1 VSSAILYAAIV
12 AIWIGV
18 IVPRWLRHDH
28 ARDGHLRLRRFSR
41 RRETVPDAGEASARA
56 GFSDDGRPPYT
67 SFGGPGTAPTK
78 QGSPDEAVADP
89 SGSEWDP
96 PASVRPYGWSAE
108 EYLRQERTGQ
118 RDPQGNAERRHA
130 ERPPRPH
137 DGEQAIRGPGERPGT
152 ADSERRPKVVRGRR
166 RILSMLVVL
175 TAIAIGSAYL
185 GVAAWW
191 IVVPP
196 TVLLLGYLMLL
207 REAAHADAEARERAA
222 VLPRRARDAET
233 QRSREAGAQRAAEAQ
248 REQAR
253 RAAPAGTPPGSPAP
267 VWAAHETL
275 PHAEIIDISER
286 LGDQLYDQY
295 ADAKLRA
302 VGD

>member
-41 RRETVPDAGEASARA
+41 RRDTVPDGGEASARA
-56 GFSDDGRPPYT
+56 GFSDDGRPRYT
-67 SFGGPGTAPTK
+67 SLGGPGTAPTA
-78 QGSPDEAVADP
+78 QGAPDEAVADP
-89 SGSEWDP
+89 SGPEFDA
-96 PASVRPYGWSAE
+96 PAPVRPYGWSAE

-118 RDPQGNAERRHA
+118 RDPQGKAERRHA
-130 ERPPRPH
+130 VRPPRPH
-137 DGEQAIRGPGERPGT
+137 GAEQAVPSPGERPGR
-152 ADSERRPKVVRGRR
+152 ADSERRPRVVRGRR
-166 RILSMLVVL
+166 RMLSMLVVV
-175 TAIAIGSAYL
+175 TAIAIGCAYFS
-185 GVAAWW
+185 VAAWW

-207 REAAHADAEARERAA
+207 REAARADAEARERAA
-222 VLPRRARDAET
+222 VLPHRAREAET

-253 RAAPAGTPPGSPAP
+253 RAAPAGTPPGEPAP
-267 VWAAHETL
+267 VWAAHETSS
-275 PHAEIIDISER
+275 HAEIIDICER
-286 LGDQLYDQY
+286 VGDQLYDQY